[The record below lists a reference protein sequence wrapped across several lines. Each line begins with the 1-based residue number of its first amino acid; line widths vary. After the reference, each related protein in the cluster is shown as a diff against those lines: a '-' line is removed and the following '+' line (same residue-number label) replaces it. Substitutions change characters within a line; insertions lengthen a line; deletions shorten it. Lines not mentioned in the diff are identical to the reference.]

1 MYHSFRTKVMTVC
14 FLLLLFSG
22 TFHINKFD
30 PWYKHN
36 KSIISNNNSLL
47 VLHCDVFRDTPL
59 SYIRVISLFFQFQS
73 RTIMTVASKE
83 VSCNCLNCITPYQD
97 DRKMAKEFHII
108 KLGISSDIA
117 TLNTFSDYAEFKSF
131 PNSSLA
137 KSLSWA
143 IWF

>member
-1 MYHSFRTKVMTVC
+1 MYHSFRTKVMTVW

-108 KLGISSDIA
+108 KLGISSDMQLWTHFQTMQSLKA
-117 TLNTFSDYAEFKSF
+117 F
-131 PNSSLA
+131 PILV
-137 KSLSWA
+137 
-143 IWF
+143 